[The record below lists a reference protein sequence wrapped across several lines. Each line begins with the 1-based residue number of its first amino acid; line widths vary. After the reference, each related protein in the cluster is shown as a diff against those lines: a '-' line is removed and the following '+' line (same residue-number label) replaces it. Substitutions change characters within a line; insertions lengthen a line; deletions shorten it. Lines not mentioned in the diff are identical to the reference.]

1 MKAQELRL
9 GNYVLDSGGKVLRI
23 DFFEHL
29 QSGYDCK
36 FGQRMFLASEEVHP
50 MTDYTNSAKPI
61 PLTEQ
66 WFIDFGFEKFGD
78 NSSFYLGCY
87 ENGFIF
93 DRYDSTQARIWWRGR
108 YMGICQRLEY
118 VHQLQNLYFAL
129 TGEELQL

>member
-1 MKAQELRL
+1 MIDAKELRI
-9 GNYVLDSGGKVLRI
+9 GNWVRTVYPINKEPFQVYPMWFKQLPTDKDNNLI
-23 DFFEHL
+23 
-29 QSGYDCK
+29 
-36 FGQRMFLASEEVHP
+36 VH
-50 MTDYTNSAKPI
+50 NWEPI

-66 WFIDFGFEKFGD
+66 WLIDFGFEKFGD

-87 ENGFIF
+87 EKGFIF